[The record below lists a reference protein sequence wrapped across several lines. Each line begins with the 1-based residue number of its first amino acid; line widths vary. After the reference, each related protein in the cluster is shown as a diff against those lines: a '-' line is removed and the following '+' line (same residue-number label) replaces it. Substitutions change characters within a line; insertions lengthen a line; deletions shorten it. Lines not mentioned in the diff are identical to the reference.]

1 MIGVSG
7 CMQHFSYENLLRR
20 NEIFFKEPESFTKF
34 SDKEILS
41 YALGATLYMPA
52 IKEHIAANII
62 EKKYTERTSMVI
74 DLEDAVG
81 DFQLEDAE
89 QNLYMEIE
97 TLFLALEENR
107 LTYDEL
113 PLIFIRVRNPEQMK
127 RVTERLGLKQ
137 IVLTGYV
144 FPKFLPDIGREYL
157 EILKENN
164 SSSLILY
171 GMPILETSQII
182 YKESRLETLLAI
194 KSLVDEYSKYILN
207 IRIGATDFCGLFG
220 IRRKANTTIYDVAII
235 QDCLSDILNIFNRRD
250 QGYVISGPVWEF
262 FSKDARILKP
272 TLRMTPFQEKYGKVG
287 LQLRNQMLNEYLDG
301 LINEV
306 LLDKMNGLIGKTIIH
321 PTHIAPVHSL
331 YVVTHEEYL
340 DALAVINNSEG
351 QVGVI
356 KSVYENKMNEMKP
369 HLYWA
374 SRILMRARL
383 FGVFNEE
390 QDFTSLIVE
399 EQQINE
405 VLEVN

>member
-7 CMQHFSYENLLRR
+7 CMKHFSYENSQRR

-34 SDKEILS
+34 SEKETLS

-52 IKEHIAANII
+52 IKENIANNII
-62 EKKYTERTSMVI
+62 EKKYTELTSMVI

-81 DFQLEDAE
+81 DLQLDAAE
-89 QNLYMEIE
+89 QNLYKEVD
-97 TLFLALEENR
+97 TLFLALEENQ
-107 LTYDEL
+107 LTFEEL
-113 PLIFIRVRNPEQMK
+113 PLIFIRVRNPDQMK
-127 RVTERLGLKQ
+127 RVTARLGIKQ
-137 IVLTGYV
+137 SVLTGYV
-144 FPKFLPDIGREYL
+144 FPKFLPETGKEYL
-157 EILKENN
+157 EILKKNN
-164 SSSLILY
+164 STSLILY
-171 GMPILETSQII
+171 GMPILETPQII

-220 IRRKANTTIYDVAII
+220 IRRKANTTIYDVSII
-235 QDCLSDILNIFNRRD
+235 QDCLSDILNIFNRRE

-262 FSKDARILKP
+262 FSKDPRILKP
-272 TLRMTPFQEKYGKVG
+272 MLRMTPFQEKYGNVG
-287 LQLRNQMLNEYLDG
+287 LQVRNQMLNEYLDG

-306 LLDKMNGLIGKTIIH
+306 LLDKMNGLVGKTVIH
-321 PTHIAPVHSL
+321 PTHITPVHSL

-351 QVGVI
+351 QLGVS
-356 KSVYENKMNEMKP
+356 KSVYENKMNETKP

-374 SRILMRARL
+374 NRILMRARL

-390 QDFTSLIVE
+390 QDFTSLIIE

>member
-1 MIGVSG
+1 MSG
-7 CMQHFSYENLLRR
+7 CMKHFSYENPQRR

-34 SDKEILS
+34 SDKETLA
-41 YALGATLYMPA
+41 YALGATLYIPA
-52 IKEHIAANII
+52 IKAHIAANII
-62 EKKYTERTSMVI
+62 EKKYTELTSIVI

-81 DFQLEDAE
+81 DSQLVDAE
-89 QNLYMEIE
+89 QNLYKEIDN
-97 TLFLALEENR
+97 LFIALEENR

-127 RVTERLGLKQ
+127 RVTERLGMMQ
-137 IVLTGYV
+137 SVLTGYV
-144 FPKFLPDIGREYL
+144 FPKFLPKTGKEYL
-157 EILKENN
+157 EILKKNN
-164 SSSLILY
+164 SSSIILY
-171 GMPILETSQII
+171 GMPILETPQII
-182 YKESRLETLLAI
+182 YKESRMETLLAI

-220 IRRKANTTIYDVAII
+220 IRRKANTTIYDVTII
-235 QDCLSDILNIFNRRD
+235 QDCLADILNIFNRRD
-250 QGYVISGPVWEF
+250 QGYIISGPVWEF
-262 FSKDARILKP
+262 FSKDPRILKP

-287 LQLRNQMLNEYLDG
+287 LKLRNHMLNEYLDG

-306 LLDKMNGLIGKTIIH
+306 LLDKMNGLVGKTIIH
-321 PTHIAPVHSL
+321 PTHITAVHSL
-331 YVVTHEEYL
+331 YVATHEEYL
-340 DALAVINNSEG
+340 DALAVINNSDEG
-351 QVGVI
+351 QLGVV

-374 SRILMRARL
+374 NRILMRARL

-390 QDFTSLIVE
+390 QDFTSLIME